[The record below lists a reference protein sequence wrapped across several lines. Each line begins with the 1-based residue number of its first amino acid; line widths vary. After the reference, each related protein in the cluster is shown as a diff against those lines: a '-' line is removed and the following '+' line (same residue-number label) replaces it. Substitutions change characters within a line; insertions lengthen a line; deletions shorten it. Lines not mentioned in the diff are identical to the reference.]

1 MRLNRNVEEFGTVNN
16 SAERNTRR
24 LFVLPENDPRVTSWQ
39 LGKFADQ
46 YAFVLWQCGGPDF
59 QRKR

>member
-1 MRLNRNVEEFGTVNN
+1 
-16 SAERNTRR
+16 
-24 LFVLPENDPRVTSWQ
+24 